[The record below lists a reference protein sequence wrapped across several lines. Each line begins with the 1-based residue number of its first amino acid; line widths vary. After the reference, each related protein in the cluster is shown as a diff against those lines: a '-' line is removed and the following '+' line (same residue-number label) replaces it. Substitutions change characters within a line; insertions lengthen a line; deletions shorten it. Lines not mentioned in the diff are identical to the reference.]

1 MADELNE
8 VLLTGQVVRKLVHD
22 LASPVAAMRLL
33 AEDADPLLQQ
43 AVGRL
48 ENRLAL
54 FRLIFGGGADDCI
67 DSQRLWR
74 LLAAVIDPA
83 TLSADIAGD
92 SPARCQKALAAAVLA
107 VAGRGAVAVTLGSA
121 SQWQLTVQQPRPA
134 AISSLQPDSAMVH
147 APDPALTFA
156 EYLIGPLHGTL
167 SPDAQTFQASGQ
179 WSKAV

>member
-1 MADELNE
+1 MPAETNE

-48 ENRLAL
+48 EDRLAL
-54 FRLIFGGGADDCI
+54 FRLVFGGGADDRV

-74 LLAAVIDPA
+74 LLAAVIAPA
-83 TLSADIAGD
+83 TLSADVAGD
-92 SPARCQKALAAAVLA
+92 SPARCQKALAATVLA

-121 SQWQLTVQQPRPA
+121 SQWQLTVQQPRTA
-134 AISSLQPDSAMVH
+134 AIASLLPDNAIAH
-147 APDPALTFA
+147 PPDPGLAFA
-156 EYLIGPLHGTL
+156 AYLIGPLHGTL
-167 SPDAQTFQASGQ
+167 SPDARTFQASGQ
-179 WSKAV
+179 WRKPV